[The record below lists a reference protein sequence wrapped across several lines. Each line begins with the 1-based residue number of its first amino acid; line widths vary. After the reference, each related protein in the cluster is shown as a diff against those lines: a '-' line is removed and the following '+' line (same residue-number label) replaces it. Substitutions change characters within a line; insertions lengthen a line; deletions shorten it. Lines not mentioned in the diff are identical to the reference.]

1 MKKRIASAFL
11 AACLIFPLISC
22 RGERPEPE
30 RESSGRFRG
39 TEVTLP
45 DSFKIGQGP
54 ISLSGGILR
63 VGGWFVEDY
72 DYTDAVLTL
81 NAATGEVLS
90 DSGVMESADDGYREG
105 MSLEEVIKIID
116 NRINTY
122 YNEKN

>member
-11 AACLIFPLISC
+11 AATSYFRLYPA
-22 RGERPEPE
+22 GAE
-30 RESSGRFRG
+30 RESYGRFRG

-45 DSFKIGQGP
+45 DSFKIGHGS

-63 VGGWFVEDY
+63 VVGWIVEDY

-81 NAATGEVLS
+81 DAATGEVLS

-116 NRINTY
+116 NRVNTY

>member
-30 RESSGRFRG
+30 RESYGRFRG

-45 DSFKIGQGP
+45 DSFKIGHGS

-81 NAATGEVLS
+81 DAATGEVLS
-90 DSGVMESADDGYREG
+90 DSGVMESADDGYRESG
-105 MSLEEVIKIID
+105 KFSLED
-116 NRINTY
+116 GYLMTR
-122 YNEKN
+122 

>member
-1 MKKRIASAFL
+1 MKKRTASVFL
-11 AACLIFPLISC
+11 AACLIFPLVSC
-22 RGERPEPE
+22 RGENPEPE

-39 TEVTLP
+39 TEVALP
-45 DSFKIGQGP
+45 DSFEVGHDP

-81 NAATGEVLS
+81 DAATGEVLS

-116 NRINTY
+116 NRVNTY